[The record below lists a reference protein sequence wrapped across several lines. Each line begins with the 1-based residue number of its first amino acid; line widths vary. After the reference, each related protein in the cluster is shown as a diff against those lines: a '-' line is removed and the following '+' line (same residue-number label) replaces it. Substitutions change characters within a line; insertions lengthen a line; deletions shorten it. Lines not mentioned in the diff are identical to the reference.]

1 MNRSLLIAWTVF
13 RLPLL
18 ALVLYLARYSLLD
31 IWEKT
36 IGLEHTVGYA
46 VYFLSTFQTRVLL
59 YLGGAAALGIIL
71 MSSGMFA
78 GSEKGEYVFRI
89 VGTFL
94 VVFLS
99 SVFLLIVPNALPRA
113 LVVTALFALNA
124 LPVGWLSKRTEST
137 KGIGAFLLAG
147 VGLVEALIPQIYF
160 HWLGVRLQFETRW
173 MKFSPLAGVL
183 MAPLVWVFILTP
195 FDNQRIIT
203 LGEKLHPEPAVE
215 KFDEGDFNWIEF
227 NPARRELYVVGLD
240 TNFILAYDVDELD
253 AAPRKSKSPIDK
265 TQSFA
270 FNPERQEIYIY
281 NIVTRELLYFD
292 AAELKL
298 IRSIPVPG
306 LATGDVW
313 INWNPATD
321 SITIADET
329 DKEDGIS
336 FYHVDRESGNFLPG
350 EPLTN
355 IPATYV
361 VFHPQKPLLYFNSL
375 RSTDLSAWD
384 MEDSEIVLQTETSPR
399 TERMIFDTNQ
409 NELLVAS
416 MVEGAVLRYDADTLE
431 LKEKIKTSPGDRT
444 LAFDPKRNLLLTGN
458 FIDNRVRVVDLYT
471 YEIKA
476 AYYLGPWIRT
486 ITLDVEN
493 GVAYISSIRGLFKL
507 TYAGP

>member
-1 MNRSLLIAWTVF
+1 MKRATLIAWTVL
-13 RLPLL
+13 RLPML

-31 IWEKT
+31 LWEKT

-59 YLGGAAALGIIL
+59 YLGGAAALGVIL
-71 MSSGMFA
+71 MSSTMLA
-78 GSEKGEYVFRI
+78 GTEKGGFVLR
-89 VGTFL
+89 VAGVFL
-94 VVFLS
+94 VVLVS
-99 SVFLLIVPNALPRA
+99 SAYLFIVSNALPRA
-113 LVVTALFALNA
+113 LIVTALFALNA
-124 LPVGWLSKRTEST
+124 LPVGWLSNRTGST

-160 HWLGVRLQFETRW
+160 HWLGDRLQIEKRW

-183 MAPLVWVFILTP
+183 VAPLFWIFILTP
-195 FDNQRIIT
+195 VDNQRIIT
-203 LGEKLHPEPAVE
+203 LGSRLHPEYAVE
-215 KFDEGDFNWIEF
+215 KFADGDFNWIEF

-240 TNFILAYDVDELD
+240 TNFIIAHDVDDLD

-292 AAELKL
+292 TAELKL
-298 IRSIPVPG
+298 TRSIPVPG

-313 INWNPATD
+313 INWNPVTD

-329 DKEDGIS
+329 DKADGLS
-336 FYHVDRESGNFLPG
+336 FHHIDRESGTILPG
-350 EPLTN
+350 EPLTD

-384 MEDSEIVLQTETSPR
+384 MRNSEIVLQTQTSPR
-399 TERMIFDTNQ
+399 TERMVFDSNR

-431 LKEKIKTSPGDRT
+431 LKGKIKTSPGDRT

-458 FIDNRVRVVDLYT
+458 FIDNRVRVVDLT
-471 YEIKA
+471 TQEITES
-476 AYYLGPWIRT
+476 YYLGPWIRT
-486 ITLDVEN
+486 IALDVEN